1 MLRKVFANSTNPET
15 LYGIY
20 IYKCSFATT
29 YVHHGGIDNICRQH

>member
-20 IYKCSFATT
+20 IYECSFATNVSKIRR
-29 YVHHGGIDNICRQH
+29 Y